1 MIIELILTSIT
12 KQWSDITKQWPMC
25 AHIPVYIIII
35 LYVPVATHGHS
46 PSDQMKTEKKKSK
59 TKKKKKEK
67 TSMRLGPKSAPRPI
81 TPSAA
86 WSSWRVSTDI

>member
-12 KQWSDITKQWPMC
+12 KQWPDITKQWPMC

-46 PSDQMKTEKKKSK
+46 PS
-59 TKKKKKEK
+59 
-67 TSMRLGPKSAPRPI
+67 
-81 TPSAA
+81 
-86 WSSWRVSTDI
+86 